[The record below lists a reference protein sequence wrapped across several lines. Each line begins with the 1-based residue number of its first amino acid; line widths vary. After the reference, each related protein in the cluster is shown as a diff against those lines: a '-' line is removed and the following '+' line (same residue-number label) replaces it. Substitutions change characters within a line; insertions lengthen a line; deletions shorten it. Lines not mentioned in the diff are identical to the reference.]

1 MKMYEIGGL
10 HDNTKYQFADLKSTI
25 PMECTKTR
33 VESSQLSH
41 LQTGSFLLKT
51 YPFHCLGVY
60 SRKTPLRKEQAFYNQ
75 QNGGGHNS
83 RANKVKDETGA

>member
-1 MKMYEIGGL
+1 MYEIGGL

-60 SRKTPLRKEQAFYNQ
+60 SRKTPLQKVFHLQENLQENQ
-75 QNGGGHNS
+75 YILQCIS
-83 RANKVKDETGA
+83 VSIKYSSF